1 MFKKL
6 FAPWLYSRELEAV
19 ISDINSARRELSVAL
34 ELARTNEAFWA
45 CDAKILRDEAVKKNA
60 TIAKLEA
67 RLRDTGAWIHQRMY
81 AAADEI
87 MAAGTADAN
96 GVPLADEEPCQI
108 IAFPGATR
116 TIQ

>member
-1 MFKKL
+1 MLKKL
-6 FAPWLYSRELEAV
+6 FAPWLAIRDLEAV
-19 ISDINSARRELSVAL
+19 ISDINTARRELSVAL

-60 TIAKLEA
+60 ELA
-67 RLRDTGAWIHQRMY
+67 RLHEEKYELVEQIKGLVTILYGPTEAP
-81 AAADEI
+81 
-87 MAAGTADAN
+87 GTADKN
-96 GVPLADEEPCQI
+96 GVPMADETPCEI